1 MKNLLATPPVS
12 IQKMEEV
19 WQLYRED
26 LARVETQIK
35 KTLTSEVPLVNEVT
49 QHLLTSG
56 GKRIRPLLLLM
67 TSRLCGPLTEEAIL
81 LAALIEAVH
90 TATLLHDD
98 VIDEAEIRRGGKAV
112 RSVWGNQVSI
122 LIGDYLYSKAVCQAV
137 LLKNQEINETLA
149 EACRKMSE
157 GEILQ
162 LSHHENW
169 QMTEKEYLKI
179 VEWKTGSLMAATC
192 RLGGILHQVPQE
204 IKEALTFSGLHLGIA
219 FQIAD
224 DTLDYTARQNRLGKS
239 QGQDLKDGRIT
250 LPLLHLLSHCKE
262 SERKELERRVLS
274 RGLGDDDLSYI
285 LDRME
290 EFGSIAYAQSKAR
303 AYVGAAKKQLALFQ
317 DSPHRQ
323 SLSIM
328 ADYIV
333 DRDH

>member
-1 MKNLLATPPVS
+1 MKNLLAAPSIS
-12 IQKMEEV
+12 IQTMEDA

-26 LARVETQIK
+26 LAQVEAQLRT
-35 KTLTSEVPLVNEVT
+35 TLASEVPLVNEVAR
-49 QHLLTSG
+49 HLLLSG
-56 GKRIRPLLLLM
+56 GKRVRPLLLLM
-67 TSRLCGPLTEEAIL
+67 TARLCGPLTSETIL

-90 TATLLHDD
+90 NAALLHDD
-98 VIDEAEIRRGGKAV
+98 VIDEADIRRGVKAV

-122 LIGDYLYSKAVCQAV
+122 LIGDYLYSKAVLQAV
-137 LLKNQEINETLA
+137 SLKNQEINETLS

-169 QMTEKEYLKI
+169 QVTEEQYLKI
-179 VEWKTGSLMAATC
+179 VEYKTGSLMAATC
-192 RLGGILHQVPQE
+192 RLAGILHHASQE
-204 IKEALTFSGLHLGIA
+204 IKEALTFLGLHLGIA

-224 DTLDYTARQNRLGKS
+224 DTLDYTARQNRLGKTK
-239 QGQDLKDGRIT
+239 GQDLKDGRIT
-250 LPLLHLLSHCKE
+250 LPLLHLLSRCKE
-262 SERKELERRVLS
+262 SEREELEQRLQSQR
-274 RGLGDDDLSYI
+274 LGDEDLTYI
-285 LDRME
+285 LGRMK

-303 AYVGAAKKQLALFQ
+303 AHAGIAKKQLALFQ

-323 SLSIM
+323 CLSIM

>member
-1 MKNLLATPPVS
+1 MKNLLATPPFS
-12 IQKMEEV
+12 IQKMEDV

-26 LARVETQIK
+26 LARVEVQLR
-35 KTLTSEVPLVNEVT
+35 KTVTSEVPLVNEVT
-49 QHLLTSG
+49 HHLLISG

-67 TSRLCGPLTEEAIL
+67 TSRICGPLTEEAIL

-98 VIDEAEIRRGGKAV
+98 VIDEAEIRRGVKSV
-112 RSVWGNQVSI
+112 RTVWGNQVSI
-122 LIGDYLYSKAVCQAV
+122 LIGDYLYSKAIGQAV
-137 LLKNQEINETLA
+137 GLKNQEINETLA
-149 EACRKMSE
+149 EACRRMSE

-169 QMTEKEYLKI
+169 QVTEEEYLRI
-179 VEWKTGSLMAATC
+179 VECKTGSLMAATC
-192 RLGGILHQVPQE
+192 RLAGILHQAPPK
-204 IKEALTFSGLHLGIA
+204 IKEALTLMGLHLGIA
-219 FQIAD
+219 FQLVD
-224 DTLDYTARQNRLGKS
+224 DTLDYTARQDRLGKS

-250 LPLLHLLSHCKE
+250 LPLLHLLSRLNV
-262 SERKELERRVLS
+262 SERIELEQRVLS
-274 RGLGDDDLSYI
+274 HGLGEEDLAYI

-290 EFGSIAYAQSKAR
+290 EFGSIVYAQAKAR
-303 AYVGAAKKQLALFQ
+303 AYVVNAKQQLDQFQ